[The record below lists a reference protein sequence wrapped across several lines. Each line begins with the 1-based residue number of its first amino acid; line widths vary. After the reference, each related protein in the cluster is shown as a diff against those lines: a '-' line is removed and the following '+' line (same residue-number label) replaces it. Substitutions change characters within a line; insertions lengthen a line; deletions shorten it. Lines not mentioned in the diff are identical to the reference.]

1 MQAAARGL
9 DHLAGCGWFW
19 AWAIVGLGVALGG
32 ISFALGPLVLLP
44 SLGIAA
50 VLASSARIRQSAFG
64 LMTGAGA
71 VCLFVAWVQ
80 RRGPGTVCWRKELS
94 SGCDQYLDPRPWLA
108 IGLALFLGGILA
120 HAIRSRRSG

>member
-1 MQAAARGL
+1 MQAAARRL

-19 AWAIVGLGVALGG
+19 ALAGCGVALGM

-44 SLGIAA
+44 SLGVVTA
-50 VLASSARIRQSAFG
+50 LASSARGRQSVFG
-64 LMTGAGA
+64 LPAGAGA

-80 RRGPGTVCWRKELS
+80 RRGPGTVCWRKDLS

-108 IGLALFLGGILA
+108 IGLALFLGGIVA
-120 HAIRSRRSG
+120 HAVRSRSAG